1 MKKKICVLVD
11 NPLRD
16 LDGVGL
22 LAWHLACQDVEVHL
36 VPLYNQAFDVFALAP
51 DAVVVNYVRTN
62 NVDFLKRVHN
72 RGIKIIVLDTE
83 GTPSPDL
90 SLYVSFVNRLNCD
103 EFVSKYLHWGH
114 DQLKIFKLNKVL
126 PDDRLALTG
135 CPRYDFCVEPFRG
148 TLPKSKALK
157 PHYILINTTF
167 SQSNPKF
174 TSGPE
179 DEVESMVRLGF
190 SRAHSQRYVADN
202 QRAFIKI
209 IELIRTLADRYP
221 DEHFVLRPHPFES
234 TRIYEERIQ
243 NSNFEVR
250 QEGTSLQWINESKCV
265 LHLNCLTSVEA
276 ILMGKEAINFEWL
289 NTEALLHNSPA
300 LNVSRL
306 PENQDALFDL
316 LDRIIAGIPLPE
328 DSGLLTNRGEI
339 VESRFFANDGQSSSR
354 AAREI
359 IKVLET
365 PNLLL
370 RQLTVKVSLKQ
381 LARSF
386 IGFKYF
392 HKIRKKLEAKSS
404 DARRESKLFSYDE
417 VSEIISRIERA
428 LGVKQKVLVSPSPES
443 SFVKRHMSSGESI
456 QLLKNKHFIET

>member
-1 MKKKICVLVD
+1 MKKKICILVD

-51 DAVVVNYVRTN
+51 DAVIVNYVRTN

-90 SLYVSFVNRLNCD
+90 SLYVSSVNRLNCD

-126 PDDRLALTG
+126 PDDRLAVTG
-135 CPRYDFCVEPFRG
+135 CPRYDFSVEPLRG
-148 TLPKSKALK
+148 TLPKPKASK

-167 SQSNPKF
+167 SQANPKF

-179 DEVESMVRLGF
+179 HEIESMVRLGF
-190 SRAHSQRYVADN
+190 SMAHSQRYVADN
-202 QRAFIKI
+202 QRAFLKI
-209 IELIRTLADRYP
+209 IDLIRALADRYP
-221 DEHFVLRPHPFES
+221 DEHFVLRPHPFENM
-234 TRIYEERIQ
+234 RAYEEQIQ

-276 ILMGKEAINFEWL
+276 VLMGKEAINFEWL
-289 NTEALLHNSPA
+289 NTEALLHTSPA

-328 DSGLLTNRGEI
+328 DRRLLTNREEI

-359 IKVLET
+359 IKALET

-370 RQLTVKVSLKQ
+370 RKLIVKVSLKQ
-381 LARSF
+381 LARSL

-392 HKIRKKLEAKSS
+392 HKIRKKLEAESS
-404 DARRESKLFSYDE
+404 DARRESKLFSCDE

-428 LGVKQKVLVSPSPES
+428 LGVNQKVLVSQSPES
-443 SFVKRHMSSGESI
+443 SFVKRHIGSGQSI
-456 QLLKNKHFIET
+456 QLLKNKNLIET